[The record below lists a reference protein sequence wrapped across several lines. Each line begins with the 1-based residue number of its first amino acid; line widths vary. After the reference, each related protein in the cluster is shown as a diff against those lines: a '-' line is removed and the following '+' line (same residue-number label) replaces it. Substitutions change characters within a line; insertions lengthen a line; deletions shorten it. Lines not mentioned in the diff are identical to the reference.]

1 MNKETKLTIILIS
14 SVVPAGVAGLGYAGW
29 MEVEVNIFV
38 ALAMVII
45 GGTVAGFIHGTTS
58 LEKILYSI
66 PFVIGGTVFMF
77 TTTFYLSFRTVIANI
92 ELIIPGAVGFMA
104 FLLSYALINKILQA
118 KTKNNPE
125 QVNF

>member
-14 SVVPAGVAGLGYAGW
+14 GVVPAGVAGLGYAGW

-45 GGTVAGFIHGTTS
+45 GGAVAGIVHGNNS
-58 LEKILYSI
+58 LEKILYPI
-66 PFVIGGTVFMF
+66 PFIFGGIVFMF
-77 TTTFYLSFRTVIANI
+77 GTAFYLSFRTVIINI
-92 ELIIPGAVGFMA
+92 ELIVPGAVGFMA
-104 FLLSYALINKILQA
+104 FLLSYVLINKILQA
-118 KTKNNPE
+118 KAKSNPN

>member
-45 GGTVAGFIHGTTS
+45 GGAVAGVMNGNNS
-58 LEKILYSI
+58 LEKALYPI
-66 PFVIGGTVFMF
+66 PFIIGGVVFMF
-77 TTTFYLSFRTVIANI
+77 GTTFYLSFRTVIMDI
-92 ELIIPGAVGFMA
+92 ELAIPWSSRIYGF
-104 FLLSYALINKILQA
+104 FTLLCLN
-118 KTKNNPE
+118 
-125 QVNF
+125 

>member
-118 KTKNNPE
+118 KTKDNPE

>member
-45 GGTVAGFIHGTTS
+45 GGAVAGVMHGNNS
-58 LEKILYSI
+58 LEKALYPI
-66 PFVIGGTVFMF
+66 PFIIGGVVFMF
-77 TTTFYLSFRTVIANI
+77 GTTFYLSFRTVIMDI
-92 ELIIPGAVGFMA
+92 ELAIPGAVGFMA

-118 KTKNNPE
+118 KIKDNSE
-125 QVNF
+125 RVNF